1 MGDPRK
7 QRKKFSK
14 PGHPWQ
20 RERILAEKEI
30 LKQYGLK
37 RKNEIWKMSSMLQKF
52 LYRAKTIIA
61 QTNPQSEIEK
71 RQLLV
76 RLYSLGLLKQ
86 DSRIEDV
93 LNLTLKDI
101 MERRLQ
107 TLLCRKNIAPSMMQA
122 RQFITHEHVIV
133 GSKKITVP
141 SYLVSI
147 SEEPSIKLVR
157 AFNIQAAAQQKTEK
171 TEEVKQE

>member
-37 RKNEIWKMSSMLQKF
+37 RKNEIWKMTSMLQKF
-52 LYRAKTIIA
+52 LHRAKTIIA

-71 RQLLV
+71 TQLLA
-76 RLYSLGLLKQ
+76 RLHLLGLLKQ

-122 RQFITHEHVIV
+122 RQFITHEHVAV

-141 SYLVSI
+141 SYLVLI
-147 SEEPSIKLVR
+147 TEEPNIKLVR
-157 AFNIQAAAQQKTEK
+157 TLQTAPPQKTEK